1 MDHGIRG
8 YFAERARF
16 ERRVALTVLGVG
28 LAFLALLGVGRSRE
42 AREHLDRTV
51 RFGYEGPEQ
60 YVRRLSLMQTTPGSQ
75 PGLTALGA
83 VDPGKSRTSGVSGE
97 RANSRRSQAPPRS
110 QAPRLGD
117 TGDDASMAELR
128 RRANLPTVQSEELII
143 ARKREPR
150 YPPLALE
157 EGREGEVK
165 IQALIDTAGKVVEVE
180 ILSASGEEFGV
191 AAAEAVWQFRF
202 HPYRVAGVVSDVYT
216 ILRFNFRIY

>member
-16 ERRVALTVLGVG
+16 ERRVAGTTLAVG
-28 LAFLALLGVGRSRE
+28 LAFLGLLGIAVSRE
-42 AREHLDRTV
+42 DVREQINRTARI
-51 RFGYEGPEQ
+51 GYEGPDR
-60 YVRRLSLMQTTPGSQ
+60 YVRRITLLQTEGAQ

-83 VDPGKSRTSGVSGE
+83 VDPGARRRSGPSGE
-97 RANSRRSQAPPRS
+97 RSTAGATRAPRRS

-117 TGDDASMAELR
+117 TGDDPGLAELR
-128 RRANLPTVQSEELII
+128 RRANLPTVQSEELVI
-143 ARKREPR
+143 ARKREPQ

-157 EGREGEVK
+157 QGREGDVK
-165 IQALIDTAGKVVEVE
+165 IQALIDTAGRVVEVE
-180 ILSASGEEFGV
+180 ILSASEEEFGS

-202 HPYRVAGVVSDVYT
+202 HPYRVAGEVSDVYT